1 MQLNQHLF
9 FLVLLVVFSIKGYAQ
24 LSTTHYIPPLTSSAF
39 GNANPENQYL
49 YISTPSNTPVPYTII
64 PVGQP
69 ATSYLTGFVDNNTP
83 LIQYLGTGNGQLF
96 VNSNTT
102 STITGDKG
110 YIIEADAP
118 VYVSIRMEAGNS
130 AQAGALV
137 SKGLSALD
145 TTFRIGM
152 FTSENP
158 QDNYLSFASAM
169 ATEDNTVV
177 TFSDIPNNLIL
188 KNYAGGFPFS
198 VTLNKGESYTIAANL
213 EENISNNLTDGLI
226 GCLVSSTK
234 PIVVNCGSANGSF
247 GGGTGRDYG
256 LDQIAGLSKIGRE
269 YIFVKGDGNNNWENA
284 LIVAHTNN
292 TSISINGN
300 APIATINAGEYY
312 VIEGNNYNTFGNMY
326 VETSENV
333 FAYQGIGSSSEANQ
347 GLFFVPPLSCETKG
361 NIDNIADID
370 NIGNTTYNGGVSIV
384 TKAGA
389 NITINNLA
397 LSNYNVIGPS
407 IVSGNNDYVTYKV
420 TGLTNNV
427 SVQGDD
433 ELYVAYFNVNG
444 SASSGGY
451 YSGFPT
457 APEIGFDTQFSSL
470 GNCIPNIT
478 LEAANASSFDT
489 YEWYFD
495 DGSGYQ
501 LISTNV
507 PSITPTIPGKYK
519 LIGTITCTG
528 ETLESTEVPVS
539 LCPDDIDNDGII
551 DNLDVDNDND
561 GILNCT
567 ESKGDVTINLSDV
580 TNPEL
585 IYQDNS
591 TNTSIVNASYTETS
605 SSGSLNTFFGDNLG
619 DFVSIL
625 GNDTSAESEYTLN
638 FTEAVNIKFTEA
650 AIESAVNN
658 NEYFVVNITPS
669 NKNITL
675 VDPDDKLLVDSNF
688 DGVFETGITQISGS
702 EIHFKINT
710 ASTGS
715 TPYQFLANAI
725 ESFSFH
731 HYLSDQVTPSTFSG
745 NISLTCFKKDLDN
758 DGIKDE
764 LDLDSDNDGIPDN
777 IEGAGQIIALSGID
791 NNFDGL
797 DDVYDGFTIPID
809 TDNDGIFDFYDLDSD
824 NDGIFDLIETG
835 QLGTLSD
842 TNLDG
847 IEDGPNYGTNG
858 WTDAAET
865 SADSNTLGYVLNDLD
880 SDLVFSYIDYDSDG
894 DGCSDVIEAGFTDKN
909 LDTYVGNN
917 RVTVNANGLVTNAV
931 DGYTLPDSNYLNY
944 APISITTQ
952 PEDLTVCELS
962 SGMFSVSSPDAENY
976 QWELSTDGSTW
987 QTLTDNINFS
997 GSTTQSLTV
1006 NNAPNSFNNYKFR
1019 VLLNRSGN
1027 TCGLYSN
1034 EATLFIN
1041 ALPTANTPNTYT
1053 QCDDASNDG
1062 QAFFNLTLNSIK
1074 EDINPNYVSEG
1085 LSFSYFETET
1095 EAKANTN
1102 AISSPENYQDSPGF
1116 TPETIWIRVENANG
1130 CYRAVALSI
1139 VVSPSSVAL
1148 NSYNPD
1154 SIYQCDDGTDNYDG
1168 IATFNFS
1175 SVKDDIENSIFS
1187 NLNVT
1192 THFYESEEDATLE
1205 INEILDITNHSNTN
1219 SPNTQSI
1226 WVRVKSDLGNNCLG
1240 LKELTNLLIVEP
1252 LPDFSIETEQ
1262 IVCSSNPEFTIV
1274 LDPVETNINKTY
1286 SYEWHFTNLDG
1297 SIAYQLLSETT
1308 STLTVSEP
1316 GTYFVTLTTTN
1327 GTNCSETKEVF
1338 VNASELATLTT
1349 DDITIVDF
1357 TKKNNSVTV
1366 NTSNLGLGDYEFALA
1381 ETGSLNI
1388 SYQNS
1393 PEFYNVTPG
1402 LYTLY
1407 VNDKKGCG
1415 LTSLELSVMGIM
1427 KFFTPNNDG
1436 YNDTWQIIG
1445 LNNSTDV
1452 KTIFIFDRYGKLL
1465 KQASSLNEGWD
1476 GTSRGILMPTGDY
1489 WYKISL
1495 NDGRTFNGHFTLKR

>member
-1 MQLNQHLF
+1 MQLNQRLF
-9 FLVLLVVFSIKGYAQ
+9 YLMLLWVCSIKGYAQ
-24 LSTTHYIPPLTSSAF
+24 LSTTHYIPPLTSSEY

-49 YISTPSNTPVPYTII
+49 YISTPSNTSVPFTII
-64 PVGQP
+64 PIGQP
-69 ATSYLTGFVDNNTP
+69 ATSYITDSVDNNTP
-83 LIQYLGTGNGQLF
+83 FIEYLGNGNGQLF
-96 VNSNTT
+96 VDSNFTA
-102 STITGDKG
+102 TITNNKG

-118 VYVSIRMEAGNS
+118 VYVSIRMEAGSN

-145 TTFRIGM
+145 TSFRIGM

-158 QDNYLSFASAM
+158 QDNYLSFASVM
-169 ATEDNTVV
+169 ATEDNTIV
-177 TFSDIPNNLIL
+177 TFSDLPNNLIL
-188 KNYAGGFPFS
+188 KNHTGGYPIS
-198 VTLNKGESYTIAANL
+198 VTLDKGESYIIAANI
-213 EENISNNLTDGLI
+213 EENETNNLTDGLI
-226 GCLVSSTK
+226 GGLISSNL
-234 PIVVNCGSANGSF
+234 PVVVNCGSTNGSF
-247 GGGTGRDYG
+247 HNGTGRDYG
-256 LDQIAGLSKIGRE
+256 LDQIAGLSKIGNE
-269 YIFVKGDGNNNWENA
+269 YIFVKGNGSNDWENV

-292 TSISINGN
+292 TSIGINGS
-300 APIATINAGEYY
+300 APVATINAGEYY

-347 GLFFVPPLSCETKG
+347 GLFFVPPLSCETRG

-370 NIGNTTYNGGVSIV
+370 NIGGTTYDGGVSIV
-384 TKAGA
+384 TRTGA

-407 IVSGNNDYVTYKV
+407 TVSGNSAYVTYKV
-420 TGLTNNV
+420 TGLTNNI

-444 SASSGGY
+444 SATSGGY

-457 APEIGFDTQFSSL
+457 APEISFDTQFATL
-470 GNCIPNIT
+470 GHCIPNVS
-478 LEAANASSFDT
+478 LEAANADSFDT

-501 LISTNV
+501 LLSTNV

-551 DNLDVDNDND
+551 DNLDIDNDND

-585 IYQDNS
+585 VFQDNT
-591 TNTSIVNASYTETS
+591 TNISMVSASYTETS
-605 SSGSLNTFFGDNLG
+605 SSGSSNTLFGDNLG
-619 DFVSIL
+619 GFISIL
-625 GNDTSAESEYTLN
+625 GNDTSAQSEYTLN
-638 FTEAVNIKFTEA
+638 FSETVNFKFTESS
-650 AIESAVNN
+650 ITSASNN
-658 NEYFVVNITPS
+658 NEYFVVKITPS

-710 ASTGS
+710 ASTGN
-715 TPYQFLANAI
+715 TPYQFLANTI
-725 ESFSFH
+725 DSFSFY
-731 HYLSDQVTPSTFSG
+731 HYLSDQVTPSTFTG
-745 NISLTCFKKDLDN
+745 NISLTCFKKDSDN
-758 DGIKDE
+758 DGLKDE

-777 IEGAGQIIALSGID
+777 IEGSGQIVELTGID
-791 NNFDGL
+791 NDFDGL

-809 TDNDGIFDFYDLDSD
+809 TDNDGIYDFYDLDSD
-824 NDGIFDLIETG
+824 NDGIYDLIETG

-847 IEDGPNYGTNG
+847 VEDGPNYGTNG

-865 SADSNTLGYVLNDLD
+865 SADSNILGYVLNDLD
-880 SDLVFSYIDYDSDG
+880 NDTVFSYIDYDSDG
-894 DGCSDVIEAGFTDKN
+894 DGCSDVIEAGFTDEN

-917 RVTVNANGLVTNAV
+917 TVTVDANGLVTNAV
-931 DGYTLPDSNYLNY
+931 DGYTLPDSSYLNY
-944 APISITTQ
+944 APISISTQ
-952 PEDLTVCELS
+952 PEDITVCELS
-962 SGMFSVSSPDAENY
+962 SGTFSVSSTEAENY

-1006 NNAPNSFNNYKFR
+1006 NNTPNSFNNYKFR

-1034 EATLFIN
+1034 EVTLFIN

-1074 EDINPNYVSEG
+1074 EDINPNYISEG

-1095 EAKANTN
+1095 DAQDNTN
-1102 AISSPENYQDSPGF
+1102 AISTPENYQDSLGF
-1116 TPETIWIRVENANG
+1116 TPETIWVRVENANG

-1139 VVSPSSVAL
+1139 VVSPSSVVL
-1148 NSYNPD
+1148 NAYNPD

-1205 INEILDITNHSNTN
+1205 TNEIIDISNHTNTS
-1219 SPNTQSI
+1219 SPNNQSI
-1226 WVRVKSDLGNNCLG
+1226 WVRVKSNLGNNCLG
-1240 LKELTNLLIVEP
+1240 LKELNNLLIVEA
-1252 LPDFSIETEQ
+1252 LPDFSIVENQ
-1262 IVCSSNPEFTIV
+1262 IVCSSNPDFTVV
-1274 LDPVETNINKTY
+1274 LDPDEVNTNETYN
-1286 SYEWHFTNLDG
+1286 YEWHFTSLDG

-1357 TKKNNSVTV
+1357 TKNNNSVTV

-1381 ETGSLNI
+1381 ETGSLNVV
-1388 SYQNS
+1388 YQDS

-1415 LTSLELSVMGIM
+1415 QTSLELSVMGIM

>member
-1 MQLNQHLF
+1 MQLNHRLL

-24 LSTTHYIPPLTSSAF
+24 LSTTHYIPPLTSSAL

-69 ATSYLTGFVDNNTP
+69 ATNYVTGFVDNATP

-102 STITGDKG
+102 STIMGDKG

-118 VYVSIRMEAGNS
+118 VYVSIRMEAGSS

-188 KNYAGGFPFS
+188 KNYTGGFPFS

-247 GGGTGRDYG
+247 GDGTGRDYG
-256 LDQIAGLSKIGRE
+256 LDQIAGLSKIGNE
-269 YIFVKGDGNNNWENA
+269 YIFVKGDGNNDWENV

-312 VIEGNNYNTFGNMY
+312 VIEGDNYNTFGNMY

-370 NIGNTTYNGGVSIV
+370 NIGNTTYDGGVSIV

-407 IVSGNNDYVTYKV
+407 TVSGNNDYVTYKI

-444 SASSGGY
+444 SATSGGY

-457 APEIGFDTQFSSL
+457 APEISFDTQFSAL

-478 LEAANASSFDT
+478 LEAANANSFDT

-528 ETLESTEVPVS
+528 ATLESTEVPVS
-539 LCPDDIDNDGII
+539 ICPDDIDNDGII
-551 DNLDVDNDND
+551 DNLDIDNDND

-567 ESKGDVTINLSDV
+567 ESRGDVTINLSDI

-585 IYQDNS
+585 VYQDNS
-591 TNTSIVNASYTETS
+591 TNASITSASYTETS
-605 SSGSLNTFFGDNLG
+605 SSGSLNTLFGDSSG
-619 DFVSIL
+619 DFISVL
-625 GNDTSAESEYTLN
+625 GNDTSAQSEYTLN

-650 AIESAVNN
+650 TISSAVNN
-658 NEYFVVNITPS
+658 NEYFVVKITPS

-710 ASTGS
+710 ASNGS
-715 TPYQFLANAI
+715 TPYQFLANSI
-725 ESFSFH
+725 DSFSFF

-745 NISLTCFKKDLDN
+745 NISLTCFKKDSDN
-758 DGIKDE
+758 DGLKDE
-764 LDLDSDNDGIPDN
+764 LDLDSDNDGIPDT
-777 IEGAGQIIALSGID
+777 IEGSGQIIELTGID
-791 NNFDGL
+791 NDFNGL
-797 DDVYDGFTIPID
+797 DDVYDGYTIPID
-809 TDNDGIFDFYDLDSD
+809 TDNDGVYDFYDLDSD
-824 NDGIFDLIETG
+824 NDGIYDLIETG
-835 QLGTLSD
+835 QLGILSD

-865 SADSNTLGYVLNDLD
+865 SSDSNTLGYVLNDLD
-880 SDLVFSYIDYDSDG
+880 NDLVFSYIDYDSDG
-894 DGCSDVIEAGFTDKN
+894 DGCSDVIEASFTDEN

-917 RVTVNANGLVTNAV
+917 TVTVDANGLVTNAV

-997 GSTTQSLTV
+997 GSTTQNLTV
-1006 NNAPNSFNNYKFR
+1006 NNVPNSFNNYKFR

-1041 ALPTANTPNTYT
+1041 ALPTTNTPSTYT

-1074 EDINPNYVSEG
+1074 EDINPNYISEG

-1095 EAKANTN
+1095 DAQDNTN
-1102 AISSPENYQDSPGF
+1102 AISTPENYQDSLGF

-1139 VVSPSSVAL
+1139 VVSPSSAAL
-1148 NSYNPD
+1148 SAYNPD

-1175 SVKDDIENSIFS
+1175 SVKDDIENAIFS

-1205 INEILDITNHSNTN
+1205 TNEIIDISNHTNSN

-1240 LKELTNLLIVEP
+1240 LKELNNLLIVEA
-1252 LPDFSIETEQ
+1252 LPDFSIVENQ
-1262 IVCSSNPEFTIV
+1262 IVCSSNPDFTVV
-1274 LDPVETNINKTY
+1274 LDPDEANTNNTY
-1286 SYEWHFTNLDG
+1286 NYEWHFTSLDG
-1297 SIAYQLLSETT
+1297 SISYQLLSETT

-1338 VNASELATLTT
+1338 VNASELATLS
-1349 DDITIVDF
+1349 DSDITIVDF
-1357 TKKNNSVTV
+1357 TKNNNSVSV

-1381 ETGSLNI
+1381 ETGSLNVV
-1388 SYQNS
+1388 YQDS

-1415 LTSLELSVMGIM
+1415 QTSLELSVMGIM

-1445 LNNSTDV
+1445 LNNSTDI